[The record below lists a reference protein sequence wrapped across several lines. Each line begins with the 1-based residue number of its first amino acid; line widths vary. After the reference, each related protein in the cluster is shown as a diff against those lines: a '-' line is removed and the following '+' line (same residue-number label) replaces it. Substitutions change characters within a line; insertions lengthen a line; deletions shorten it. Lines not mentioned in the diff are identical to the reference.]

1 MRLGGRLAAA
11 GEVLRDIEKRRRPV
25 ADALKDWGLSHRFAG
40 SGDRAAIGN
49 IVYDALRRKRSIGW
63 AMGSD
68 EPEAIVEGVL
78 YAGWGHTPETLNEA
92 LDGDR
97 HAPALHGGYDPMRLD
112 SAPPAVRTDVPD
124 WAVDELRATFGSDWE
139 AEAAALAERPPLD
152 LRANTIKADRDRV
165 LRELAGVGAVAAPHA
180 PDGVRVPAGEGAS
193 RTPNVTAEEGYRKGR
208 FEVQDAGSQL
218 VALLGVPERA
228 GGRVLDYCAG
238 AGGKTLAV
246 AAAMGNRGQIHAY
259 DGDRQR
265 LAPIHERLARAGVRS
280 AQVHRPGSDL
290 ADLRARMDTVL
301 VDAPCTGTGTWRRR
315 PDAKWR
321 LRETTIERRHQ
332 EQNAVLDEAAP
343 FVRPGGT
350 LVYITC
356 SLLASEN
363 AERVEAFLERNRDF
377 ECAGTAGRSDAFDA
391 APKHEGPGGDAILSP
406 ARTGTDGFYAAVLR
420 RLGRDAP

>member
-11 GEVLRDIEKRRRPV
+11 GEVLRDIAERRRPV

-68 EPEAIVEGVL
+68 EPDALAEGVL
-78 YAGWGHTPETLNEA
+78 YAGWGFDAGLLAEA
-92 LDGDR
+92 LNGDR
-97 HAPALHGGYDPMRLD
+97 HAPALRGGYDASRLD
-112 SAPPAVRTDVPD
+112 DAPPAVKADVPD
-124 WAVDELRATFGSDWE
+124 WAVEELRGTFGDDWE
-139 AEAAALAERPPLD
+139 MEAAALTERPPLD
-152 LRANTIKADRDRV
+152 LRANTIKADRERV
-165 LRELAGVGAVAAPHA
+165 LKELSRFGAVPTPHA
-180 PDGVRVPAGEGAS
+180 PDGVRISAGEGAS
-193 RTPNVTAEEGYRKGR
+193 RIPNIKVEEGYQKGR

-218 VALLGVPERA
+218 VALLGVPDA
-228 GGRVLDYCAG
+228 ASGQVLDYCAG
-238 AGGKTLAV
+238 AGGKTLAI
-246 AAAMGNRGQIHAY
+246 AAAMGNRGQVHAY

-280 AQVHRPGSDL
+280 AQVHRPDANLSDL
-290 ADLRARMDTVL
+290 EGRMDTVL

-321 LRETTIERRHQ
+321 LRETTVARRHE
-332 EQNAVLDEAAP
+332 EQDAVLEQAAT
-343 FVRPGGT
+343 FVKPGGA

-363 AERVEAFLERNRDF
+363 GERVQAFSDRHPDF
-377 ECAGTAGRSDAFDA
+377 EPFGTAGRSAAFDA
-391 APKHEGPGGDAILSP
+391 SPKRNGGGGGAILSP
-406 ARTGTDGFYAAVLR
+406 LTTRTDGFYAAVLR
-420 RLGRDAP
+420 RTA